1 MIKNIVLVHG
11 AFADGSSWKKVIR
24 LLQERDYNV
33 TAVQQPLTSL
43 EEDVAITRHV
53 LSMQQGPAI
62 LVGHS
67 YGGVIITVA
76 GNEPNVSGLVY
87 IAAYAPDEG
96 ESIKDLKSKYASG
109 AGSAHVHPDGQGYAW
124 IERAAFPECFAGDVD
139 PEEARVMAAVQMPW
153 KVPANKISN
162 PAWRSRPSWYQVS
175 ERDLM
180 INPEL
185 QHFMAKRIGAKTIS
199 LDASHASAVSC
210 PREIAD
216 LIMDAANS
224 AALKVSAP

>member
-11 AFADGSSWKKVIR
+11 AFADGSSWNKVIR
-24 LLQERDYNV
+24 LLQAQDFYV

-53 LSMQQGPAI
+53 LSMQQGSAI

-76 GNEPNVSGLVY
+76 GNDPKVRGLVY
-87 IAAYAPDEG
+87 IAAFAPDEG
-96 ESIKDLKSKYASG
+96 EAIADLKSKTAPPAG
-109 AGSAHVHPDGQGYAW
+109 AAHIRNDDLGYLW
-124 IERAAFPECFAGDVD
+124 IERHAYPEFFAGDVD
-139 PEEARVMAAVQMPW
+139 RDEAAVMAAVQMPW
-153 KVPANKISN
+153 KVPANKISS

-175 ERDLM
+175 EQDKM

-199 LDASHASAVSC
+199 LNASHASAVSH
-210 PREIAD
+210 PSEIAE
-216 LIMDAANS
+216 LIADAARS
-224 AALKVSAP
+224 LAIKGAAA

>member
-11 AFADGSSWKKVIR
+11 AFADGSSWNKVIR
-24 LLQERDYNV
+24 LLQAKDYIV

-76 GNEPNVSGLVY
+76 GNAPNVAGLVY

-96 ESIKDLKSKYASG
+96 ENISELKAHAAAAPG
-109 AGSAHVHPDGQGYAW
+109 GAHVKPDDLGYIW
-124 IERAAFPECFAGDVD
+124 IERAAYPEFFAGDVD

-153 KVPANKISN
+153 KVPANKITN
-162 PAWRSRPSWYQVS
+162 PAWRSRPSWYQIS

-180 INPEL
+180 ISPEL
-185 QHFMAKRIGAKTIS
+185 QRFMAKRIGATTIS
-199 LDASHASAVSC
+199 LAASHASAVSC
-210 PREIAD
+210 PRQIAD
-216 LIMDAANS
+216 LIMEAANS
-224 AALKVSAP
+224 ATLNVSAA